1 MPGRKIRSWRGAWR
15 FLREAVSA
23 VGWGRLLIWSAVAA
37 LPVAAATNTLWLM
50 IQTAVPPR
58 MASSLELVPY
68 FAGMFLATVVGQV
81 LGRYAGL
88 QRELPKMKAGYR
100 SWFRDNPLAELNGIL
115 WNTGTEDQAMG
126 FRGSVRGETSDTAVR
141 YLDEERTMLLTIVGR
156 NLESVLK
163 LFHIPGMPLSSQG
176 GFGSQ
181 PNDENLL
188 SLARG
193 LRKAGWGQVELRPS
207 SEWLLHSML
216 PFSVVGSLL
225 LLAVMLLLSALTP
238 LSKLLAAAADEH
250 GFLFNALAVQGPFDF
265 VFIALSM
272 LYSAGRASSVVAA
285 AMPKGLRS
293 GELEKSLT
301 EASDPFERLRLL
313 LGALPEADRKELLEA
328 TRDALREAL
337 QEYKA
342 YSGTGISQR

>member
-15 FLREAVSA
+15 FLREAISA
-23 VGWGRLLIWSAVAA
+23 VGWSRLILWSAVAA
-37 LPVAAATNTLWLM
+37 LPVAVATNTLWLM
-50 IQTAVPPR
+50 IQAVVPPR
-58 MASSLELVPY
+58 MASGVELLPY

-81 LGRYAGL
+81 LGRYVGL

-100 SWFRDNPLAELNGIL
+100 DWFKDNPLAELNGIL
-115 WNTGTEDQAMG
+115 WNMGAEERAMA
-126 FRGSVRGETSDTAVR
+126 FRNSVSGEIQGTAVR

-163 LFHIPGMPLSSQG
+163 LFHVPGMSLSSHG
-176 GFGSQ
+176 GVGSQ
-181 PNDENLL
+181 PNDESLL

-207 SEWLLHSML
+207 SEWLLRSML

-225 LLAVMLLLSALTP
+225 LLAVMALLSALTP
-238 LSKLLAAAADEH
+238 VSNILAAAADEH

-265 VFIALSM
+265 VLIAFSM
-272 LYSAGRASSVVAA
+272 LYSAGRASGVVAA
-285 AMPKGLRS
+285 AIPSGLRA
-293 GELEKSLT
+293 GELEKALS
-301 EASDPFERLRLL
+301 EANDPFETVRLL
-313 LGALPEADRKELLEA
+313 LGALPEVERKELLEA

-337 QEYKA
+337 QEYRA
-342 YSGTGISQR
+342 STGTGISRL